1 MQSYWLWISSASMLK
16 PQKRGGFSVE
26 LLEERSGFLSFVCE
40 GKGAKELF
48 ADESGG
54 HRWQRVPPTEKR
66 GRVQTSTI
74 TVAVLDM
81 VNDYDHHH
89 ELNMHEVDIATTR
102 GSGPG
107 GQHRNKTESCVV
119 VTHKPTGIIIRIDS
133 KSQHQN
139 KALALKILKSKL
151 AEIKQIQKQA
161 QANLS
166 RKEQVGSGM
175 RGDKIR
181 TYREKDDI
189 VIDHRSDQ
197 KWSLNAWLRGNW

>member
-1 MQSYWLWISSASMLK
+1 MQKLLIRGDFSY
-16 PQKRGGFSVE
+16 E
-26 LLEERSGFLSFVCE
+26 LIEERSGFLSFMVE

-48 ADESGG
+48 SNESGG

-81 VNDYDHHH
+81 INEWDHNH
-89 ELNMHEVDIATTR
+89 ELNMQEVDITTTK

-119 VTHKPTGIIIRIDS
+119 VTHKPTGIVIRIDS

-151 AEIKQIQKQA
+151 VEIKENQVQV
-161 QANLS
+161 QANQI

-181 TYREKDDI
+181 TYREKDDV
-189 VIDHRSDQ
+189 VIDHRSDS
-197 KWSLNAWLRGNW
+197 KWSLNNWLRGNW

>member
-1 MQSYWLWISSASMLK
+1 MQR
-16 PQKRGGFSVE
+16 PQTRGDFSVE
-26 LLEERSGFLSFVCE
+26 LVEERSGFLSFIVD
-40 GKGAKELF
+40 GKNAKELF
-48 ADESGG
+48 ANEAGG
-54 HRWQRVPPTEKR
+54 HRWQRVPPTERR

-74 TVAVLDM
+74 TVAILDM
-81 VNDYDHHH
+81 VNDYDPKY
-89 ELNMHEVDIATTR
+89 ELNMKDVDIATTR

-119 VTHKPTGIIIRIDS
+119 VTHEPTGIVIRLDS
-133 KSQHQN
+133 KSQNQN
-139 KALALKILKSKL
+139 KQMALKILKSKL
-151 AEIKQIQKQA
+151 ADLQQNRIQTT
-161 QANLS
+161 ANLN

-197 KWSLNAWLRGNW
+197 KWSLNQWLRGNW